1 METKYKKVSSA
12 GGVVLRKV
20 DDELEVALIRITGNR
35 KFQLP
40 KGLVDEGETLEDA
53 ALREV
58 REETG
63 LESELVSHIGK
74 ISYKYSADYGEGLQS
89 FEKTVDFFLMRYISG
104 ETADHDD
111 EVEEAV
117 WMKISDAEALMSYES
132 ELQILKSAS
141 MTAREIF

>member
-1 METKYKKVSSA
+1 MDTEYKKVFSA
-12 GGVVLRKV
+12 GGVVLRRV
-20 DDELEVALIRITGNR
+20 DDELEVALIRIKGNT

-40 KGLVDEGETLEDA
+40 KGLADEGETSEDA
-53 ALREV
+53 ALREI

-63 LESELVSHIGK
+63 LEAEIVSHIGK
-74 ISYKYSADYGEGLQS
+74 ISYRYSADYGDGLRN

-117 WMKISDAEALMSYES
+117 WMNIADAEASMSYES

-141 MTAREIF
+141 MTARESF